1 HAEAHR
7 DLNRRVELRRVGL
20 LGQPYRLE
28 RGVEPAAVDQLGRLA
43 VSLTALHLVLLWYRS
58 GHLGRLAT
66 RVALPPILRSRRTTR
81 PRRDLPLSVLDGDPH
96 RPGGAGDDLLRR
108 LNVIGV
114 EVGHLPLRDLT

>member
-1 HAEAHR
+1 
-7 DLNRRVELRRVGL
+7 
-20 LGQPYRLE
+20 
-28 RGVEPAAVDQLGRLA
+28 DQLGRLA

-114 EVGHLPLRDLT
+114 EVGHLPLRDLTQLSLGDRAHLRRVRRPRALLDAGRLDEQPS